1 MASNALPT
9 YYGAVLRE
17 GSQGPDVALLQEW
30 LNGAEAR
37 YPELGRVRVDGR
49 FGNDTTAAV
58 KAYQKLM
65 GLTADGQVGADT
77 WDSLYA
83 TYAALNGP
91 GEIWPGVSMR
101 QGEAGT
107 TVRSAQAR
115 LKALVP
121 SLTVDGRYG
130 RHTRNAV
137 FAFQVIH
144 DLEPDGILGKK
155 TWELLYS

>member
-1 MASNALPT
+1 MASNALPVF
-9 YYGAVLRE
+9 YGEVLRE
-17 GSQGPDVALLQEW
+17 GDRGPDVGLVQQW
-30 LNGAEAR
+30 LDGAEDR

-49 FGNDTTAAV
+49 YGNDTAAAV

-65 GLTADGQVGADT
+65 GLKADGAVGADT

-83 TYAALNGP
+83 TFDALHGT
-91 GEIWPGVSMR
+91 GEIWPGVTMR
-101 QGEAGT
+101 EGDRGAA
-107 TVRSAQAR
+107 VKSAQAR
-115 LKALVP
+115 LQLLVP

-144 DLEPDGILGKK
+144 DLEPDGVLGQK
-155 TWELLYS
+155 TWEMLYG